1 MPRKPSRK
9 QATEN
14 QYMEDEIVRA
24 YQLYTRYELTVI
36 AALWCGG
43 DYEVSSRET
52 RGALPIALTVAALLA
67 ANHPLLC
74 RPADGQVMYS
84 ALGCAV
90 ECLAVMIEGRP
101 ISIPTTS
108 PKPPEVV
115 HSPCVQPGYK
125 SELYTG
131 SAVKSGEGGSAR

>member
-1 MPRKPSRK
+1 MPRKSSQK
-9 QATEN
+9 QASEN

-67 ANHPLLC
+67 VNHPLLC

-101 ISIPTTS
+101 IPIPTIP

-115 HSPCVQPGYK
+115 HSPCVQPVYNEK
-125 SELYTG
+125 LYTG
-131 SAVKSGEGGSAR
+131 AAAKSGEGGSAR

>member
-1 MPRKPSRK
+1 MPRKPSQK
-9 QATEN
+9 QASEN

-43 DYEVSSRET
+43 DYEITHRES

-67 ANHPLLC
+67 VNHPLLC

-84 ALGCAV
+84 GMGCADQ
-90 ECLAVMIEGRP
+90 CLSVMLEGRP
-101 ISIPTTS
+101 IAIPTI
-108 PKPPEVV
+108 PPPEKVV
-115 HSPCVQPGYK
+115 HTPCVQPGYK

-131 SAVKSGEGGSAR
+131 ARADGGGGGSAG